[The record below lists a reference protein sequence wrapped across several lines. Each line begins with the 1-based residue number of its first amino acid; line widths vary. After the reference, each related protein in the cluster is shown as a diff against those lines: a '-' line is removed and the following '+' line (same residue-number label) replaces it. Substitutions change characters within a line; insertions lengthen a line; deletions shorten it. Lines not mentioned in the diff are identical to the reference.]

1 MSTQSVSNAVDT
13 AGAHAVRLF
22 RPTDRDGYLDL
33 HETVFGHAGDA
44 WFDWKFVDNPYFE
57 HVPVVVALDGDR
69 VIGAKSGVGF
79 EIAHDRLQWRA
90 LQPGDTMV
98 HPDYRR
104 QGVYSRMTEF
114 MKRAYGDGPA
124 ALLFN
129 YPNHA
134 TLPGSLKHGWR
145 EVGTV
150 TTRYRVQN
158 PVGFVDPT
166 LGPLSTVAESVART
180 VTAGVY
186 RLARARAPA
195 DDTLTVRR
203 HAVIPTETL
212 ADLYRR
218 AVPEVLHVV
227 RDETYLDWRFDNPT
241 WKYTAYTVER
251 AGRPILGAV
260 VGRDTTEGQSRA
272 ALTEVLPLRS
282 GRLHA
287 PAGGRARRDAE
298 TALLDRVLREFR
310 DVDVLTA
317 AEGTIHGSV
326 FSTFGFLPDTVPPL
340 SAVAS
345 PSTLVAYPLT
355 PELERVGFDSLDEWV
370 VGLGDRDTT

>member
-1 MSTQSVSNAVDT
+1 MSTVSSEVADE
-13 AGAHAVRLF
+13 GAYPVRLF
-22 RPTDRDGYLDL
+22 RSEDRDSYLDL

-57 HVPVVVALDGDR
+57 HVPVVVAVDGDR

-79 EIAHDRLQWRA
+79 EVAQGGLSWRA

-98 HPDYRR
+98 HPEYRR
-104 QGVYSRMTEF
+104 QGVYSQMTEF
-114 MKRAYGDGPA
+114 MKRAYDDGPA
-124 ALLFN
+124 ALFFN

-150 TTRYRVQN
+150 TTRYRVHN
-158 PVGFVDPT
+158 PVEFVGAS
-166 LGPLSTVAESVART
+166 LGPVSAVAEPVART
-180 VTAGVY
+180 VVSGALRV
-186 RLARARAPA
+186 ARTRAPS

-203 HAVIPTETL
+203 HPLLPVETL

-218 AVPEVLHVV
+218 SVPDRLHVV
-227 RDETYLDWRFDNPT
+227 RDETYFDWRFGNPN
-241 WKYTAYTVER
+241 WHYTAYTVER
-251 AGRPILGAV
+251 AGRPVLGAV
-260 VGRDTTEGQSRA
+260 VGRDATEGQSRA

-282 GRLHA
+282 ERLHA
-287 PAGGRARRDAE
+287 SAGERERRDAE

-310 DVDVLTA
+310 DVDVVTA
-317 AEGTIHGSV
+317 ADGSIHESV
-326 FSTFGFLPDTVPPL
+326 FSAFGFLPDTRPPL
-340 SAVAS
+340 SMAAS

-355 PELERVGFDSLDEWV
+355 PEVERIGFDSLDDWV
-370 VGLGDRDTT
+370 VGLGDRDTN

>member
-1 MSTQSVSNAVDT
+1 MNAVSSDVDT
-13 AGAHAVRLF
+13 ADAHTVRLF
-22 RPTDRDGYLDL
+22 RPDDRDSYLDL

-44 WFDWKFVDNPYFE
+44 WFDWKFVDNPYFD
-57 HVPVVVALDGDR
+57 HVPVVVAVDGGR

-79 EIAHDRLQWRA
+79 EVAHEEMRWRG

-98 HPDYRR
+98 HPEYRR
-104 QGVYSRMTEF
+104 QGVYSQMTEF
-114 MKRAYGDGPA
+114 MKCAYDDGPA
-124 ALLFN
+124 ALFFN

-158 PVGFVDPT
+158 PVGFVGPT
-166 LGPLSTVAESVART
+166 LGPLSGVVAPLART
-180 VTAGVY
+180 AVDGVF
-186 RLARARAPA
+186 RLSRARAPS

-203 HAVIPTETL
+203 HAVIPVETL

-218 AVPEVLHVV
+218 AVPERLHVV
-227 RDETYLDWRFDNPT
+227 RDETYLDWRFDNPS
-241 WKYTAYTVER
+241 WEYTAYTVER
-251 AGRPILGAV
+251 AGRPVLGAV
-260 VGRDTTEGQSRA
+260 VGRDATDGQSRA

-282 GRLHA
+282 AQLHA
-287 PAGGRARRDAE
+287 PAGDRARREAE
-298 TALLDRVLREFR
+298 TALLDRILQEFG

-317 AEGTIHGSV
+317 AEGALHGSV
-326 FSTFGFLPDTVPPL
+326 FSTFGFLPDTCPPL

-355 PELERVGFDSLDEWV
+355 PEVERIGFDCLDDWV
-370 VGLGDRDTT
+370 VGLGDRDTN